1 MDNISL
7 AKGLFAGSAG
17 RWATAQLKKAFNEGR
32 ALTSQALRTLD
43 TLNHE
48 EWKVFDKAVIQES
61 TIRLVGV
68 ADLIAS
74 GLVKPIPNSLGKM
87 VFGWETET
95 QFDAASVSLDGRSR
109 TPDDVTELKLNQ
121 MPLPI
126 THKDFNLN
134 LRQLSASRNSGEAL
148 DTTRA
153 RQAGRVV
160 AEKLEYL
167 LFRGG
172 PTFGGM
178 HIYGYT
184 NHPDRNTDTFDG
196 GKSWDDGTK
205 VGSSFLADVKNMIG
219 KAQADGFYG
228 PYTIYVP
235 TLAGVNLS
243 SDYNAGTAN
252 AQTIRQRLL
261 AVDGITAIRVA
272 DQLTAANVIM
282 KQDSEDVAVWAQGE
296 PLQIVQWDEEG
307 GFDLNFKA
315 WAIGVPLI
323 RSTAAGKSGIVHL
336 A

>member
-1 MDNISL
+1 MEHITL
-7 AKGLFAGSAG
+7 AKGLFSGSAG

-43 TLNHE
+43 TLSHE

-87 VFGWETET
+87 VFGWESET

-134 LRQLSASRNSGEAL
+134 LRQLAASRNQGDAL

-160 AEKLEYL
+160 AEKLEYM

-252 AQTIRQRLL
+252 AQTIRARLL
-261 AVDGITAIRVA
+261 AVEGISAIKVA
-272 DQLTAANVIM
+272 DQLTAANVVM
-282 KQDSEDVAVWAQGE
+282 KQDTEDVAVWAQGE